1 MLYGTK
7 FEPLRSKMFKEMKLK
22 QGYQSKINVHTRNN
36 RIRSKWIPQKLGEP
50 QTDDKIKV

>member
-7 FEPLRSKMFKEMKLK
+7 FKPLRSKMFKEMKLK

>member
-1 MLYGTK
+1 
-7 FEPLRSKMFKEMKLK
+7 MFKEMKLK

-50 QTDDKIKV
+50 QTDDKIKVWVEERKREENDF